1 LSVAVGLV
9 PELLPMVVI
18 VCLAR
23 GSAAMAKKETVV
35 KQLDAIQGFG
45 GMDVLCVDKTGTLT
59 EDEVTLE
66 YYLDILGNESIGVLD
81 AAYLNSLFHT
91 GTDNHLDRA
100 VLKCR

>member
-1 LSVAVGLV
+1 
-9 PELLPMVVI
+9 
-18 VCLAR
+18 
-23 GSAAMAKKETVV
+23 MAKKETVV

-100 VLKCR
+100 VLKCRSMPRQEQHFTQLSAQAQKLE